1 MRSALAI
8 PTFRRLAAGYTLN
21 ELGDWMAT
29 VTLAILVYDAT
40 SSALATTALFVSAK
54 FLPSLV
60 VPVLAARAERAS
72 VSRTLL
78 AFYLVEAV
86 LFGALVLA
94 AGADPW
100 VPLICVL
107 AFFDGTIAATGRAI
121 TRAATVAVLEPSGKL
136 RDGNAALNIGFSAMS
151 IAGPALAGFLVS
163 AVGVQVV
170 LGLTAGLFVVLALV
184 MGTTSGLPQGTTD
197 EAPWLER
204 LRAGAS
210 YVASHPV
217 VRPLVAGQAL
227 LLVLFTMVSPIE
239 IVYAKESLG
248 GGDAAYG
255 TLLTG
260 WGAGVIV
267 GSLIFTRVHTRPLPL
282 LIGVSTLA
290 IGAGYL
296 GMAAAPTLLAATAAA
311 VLGGIG
317 NGMQWVVVVTAIQE
331 AVRADMQA
339 RVAGFFEAIA
349 TAMPGVGF
357 IVGGVLTALLNPR
370 VAFLVAGLGVIVIV
384 FSGGVIWRLRRGARD
399 VVAVR
404 ADHGMGMTEVP
415 TAAVGTV
422 STPEIAAAPHLPDP
436 PEPDERDDVAPVSPS
451 GAY

>member
-29 VTLAILVYDAT
+29 VTLAILVYDTT
-40 SSALATTALFVSAK
+40 SSALATTALFVCAK

-60 VPVLAARAERAS
+60 VPVLAARAERAA

-78 AFYLVEAV
+78 GFYLVEAL
-86 LFGALVLA
+86 LFGGLALA
-94 AGADPW
+94 AGDPW
-100 VPLICVL
+100 VPLICLL

-121 TRAATVAVLEPSGKL
+121 TRAATVAILEPSGKL
-136 RDGNAALNIGFSAMS
+136 REGNAALNIGFSSMS

-163 AVGVQVV
+163 GVGVQVV
-170 LGLTAGLFVVLALV
+170 LLLTAGLFIALALV
-184 MGTTSGLPQGTTD
+184 MGTTRGLPQGTTD
-197 EAPWLER
+197 EAPWLHR
-204 LRAGAS
+204 LRAGAA
-210 YVASHPV
+210 YVASHPI

-260 WGAGVIV
+260 WGAGVII
-267 GSLIFTRVHTRPLPL
+267 GSVIFTRVHTRPLPVL
-282 LIGVSTLA
+282 LAFSTLA

-296 GMAAAPTLLAATAAA
+296 GMAAAPTLVVATAAA

-331 AVRADMQA
+331 AVRADMQT

-349 TAMPGVGF
+349 TAMPGIGF
-357 IVGGVLTALLNPR
+357 VVGGVLTALLNPR
-370 VAFLVAGLGVIVIV
+370 VAFLVAGLGVIAIV
-384 FSGGVIWRLRRGARD
+384 LVGAVVWRVRRRRRD

-404 ADHGMGMTEVP
+404 ADHGLALIEVP
-415 TAAVGTV
+415 TAAVSTV
-422 STPEIAAAPHLPDP
+422 ATPEVAAAAHLPDP
-436 PEPDERDDVAPVSPS
+436 PRDDDDDAAAVYPS

>member
-40 SSALATTALFVSAK
+40 SSALATTALFLSAK
-54 FLPSLV
+54 FLPSFV
-60 VPVLAARAERAS
+60 VPVLATRAEHAS
-72 VSRTLL
+72 ASRVLL
-78 AFYLVEAV
+78 GFYVLEAV
-86 LFGALVLA
+86 LFGALVVA
-94 AGADPW
+94 ADDPW
-100 VPLICVL
+100 VPLICGL
-107 AFFDGTIAATGRAI
+107 AFLDGTVAATGRAI
-121 TRAATVAVLEPSGKL
+121 TRAATVAVLEPVGLL
-136 RDGNAALNIGFSAMS
+136 REGNAGMS

-163 AVGVQVV
+163 GVGAQTV
-170 LGLTAGLFVVLALV
+170 LALTAGLFLALALV
-184 MGTTSGLPQGTTD
+184 MGTTRGLPQGTTD

-210 YVASHPV
+210 YVATHPV

-260 WGAGVIV
+260 WGAGVII
-267 GSLIFTRVHTRPLPL
+267 GSIIVTRVHRWPLAQ
-282 LIGVSTLA
+282 LIAVSTFA
-290 IGAGYL
+290 VGAGYL
-296 GMAAAPTLLAATAAA
+296 GMAAAPTLAAATAAA
-311 VLGGIG
+311 VVGGIG
-317 NGMQWVVVVTAIQE
+317 NGMQWVVVMTAIQE

-349 TAMPGVGF
+349 TAVPGLGF
-357 IVGGVLTALLNPR
+357 VIGGVLTALLNPR
-370 VAFLVAGLGVIVIV
+370 VAFLVAGLGVVVIV
-384 FSGGVIWRLRRGARD
+384 LVGGVLWRIRGNGRD
-399 VVAVR
+399 IVAVR
-404 ADHGMGMTEVP
+404 ADHGMAVSDVP
-415 TAAVGTV
+415 TAGMATV
-422 STPEIAAAPHLPDP
+422 ATPEVAAAPHLPDP
-436 PEPDERDDVAPVSPS
+436 PRPEDDDVAPVFPS
-451 GAY
+451 GVY

>member
-1 MRSALAI
+1 MRSALAL
-8 PTFRRLAAGYTLN
+8 PTFRRLALGYTLN
-21 ELGDWMAT
+21 ELGDWLAT
-29 VTLAILVYDAT
+29 VTLAILVYDT
-40 SSALATTALFVSAK
+40 TNSALATTALFLAAK

-60 VPVLAARAERAS
+60 VPVLAARAERAA
-72 VSRTLL
+72 VARCLL
-78 AFYLVEAV
+78 GFYLVEAA
-86 LFGALVLA
+86 LFGGLFAA
-94 AGADPW
+94 AGDPW
-100 VPLICVL
+100 LPLICLL

-121 TRAATVAVLEPSGKL
+121 TRAATVAVLEPAGKL
-136 RDGNAALNIGFSAMS
+136 REGNAALNLGFSSMS
-151 IAGPALAGFLVS
+151 IAGPALAGFLVAATDVQ
-163 AVGVQVV
+163 AV
-170 LGLTAGLFVVLALV
+170 LALTAGLFVALALI
-184 MGTTSGLPQGTTD
+184 MGTTAGLPQGSTD

-210 YVASHPV
+210 YVLSHPI

-267 GSLIFTRVHTRPLPL
+267 GSLIFTRVHHRPLVL
-282 LIGVSTLA
+282 LVACSTLA

-296 GMAAAPTLLAATAAA
+296 GMSVAPSLAPATAAA

-339 RVAGFFEAIA
+339 RVAGFFEAVA
-349 TAMPGVGF
+349 TAMPGLGF
-357 IVGGVLTALLNPR
+357 IVGGVLTALLSPR
-370 VAFLVAGLGVIVIV
+370 VAFLVAGLGVVAIVLT
-384 FSGGVIWRLRRGARD
+384 GGLLWRLRRRMRD

-404 ADHGMGMTEVP
+404 ADHAMDTGELPVAAMATVAIPEV
-415 TAAVGTV
+415 
-422 STPEIAAAPHLPDP
+422 AAAPSI
-436 PEPDERDDVAPVSPS
+436 PEVTHRDDAADP
-451 GAY
+451 A